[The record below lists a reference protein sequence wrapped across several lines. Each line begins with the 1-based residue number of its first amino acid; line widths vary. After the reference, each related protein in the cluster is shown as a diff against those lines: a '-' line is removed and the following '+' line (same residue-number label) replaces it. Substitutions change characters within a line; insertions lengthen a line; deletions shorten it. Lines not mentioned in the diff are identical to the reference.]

1 MNDSYWM
8 NYGCNGFSFV
18 LEFISNPKKRRER
31 TSKLLEHQN
40 EMHLNGLSNMD
51 ESNLT

>member
-1 MNDSYWM
+1 MNDIYWM
-8 NYGCNGFSFV
+8 NYGYNGFSFA

-40 EMHLNGLSNMD
+40 EMQFDQSI
-51 ESNLT
+51 EWIK